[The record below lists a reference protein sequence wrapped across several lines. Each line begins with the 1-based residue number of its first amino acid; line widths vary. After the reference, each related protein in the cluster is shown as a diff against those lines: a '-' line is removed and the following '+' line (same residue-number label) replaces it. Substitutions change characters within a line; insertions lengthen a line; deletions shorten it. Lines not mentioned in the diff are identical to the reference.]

1 MPRSRP
7 SSLPRRGG
15 RPDGRYARLLLFALL
30 ALFVAGCDRLT
41 RSGSASASASA
52 SAALVPVA
60 PLSAAPEPVRALVV
74 DGGGRPITFAPL
86 VERADPS
93 VSTVKAIVK
102 RGGREAEGLGTAFV
116 YDSGGLLLTNHHVV
130 DKASELIVGFRD
142 GREYPAEVVGADK
155 RTDVAVLRIGEKGLP
170 ALPLGNSDAI
180 QVGDWVLA
188 IGNPFG
194 LAHTVSAGILSA
206 RGRTRDDVKGL
217 DDTGYYDFLQTDAS
231 INPGNS
237 GGPLLNMQGEVV
249 GINAA
254 IRQNANNIA
263 FTIPINMVKDL
274 LPVLIRDG
282 KVKRSAIGVVVAD
295 VTQEQATRLHR
306 PNRKGAW
313 VKAVQGGGPADKA
326 GVVVDDII
334 LNFDGKDVPDPNAL
348 RWFASISGVGKP
360 ANLRIVRDGKEFEL
374 KVTLGELP
382 D

>member
-1 MPRSRP
+1 MLVVLSAWIF
-7 SSLPRRGG
+7 L
-15 RPDGRYARLLLFALL
+15 
-30 ALFVAGCDRLT
+30 GCDRFT
-41 RSGSASASASA
+41 KSGAPSASASA

-60 PLSAAPEPVRALVV
+60 PLSAAPVTPRALVV

-206 RGRTRDDVKGL
+206 RGRTRDDVRGL

-295 VTQEQATRLHR
+295 ITQEQATRLQR

-326 GVVVDDII
+326 GVVVDDVI
-334 LNFDGKDVPDPNAL
+334 LSFDGKDVPDPNAL

-360 ANLRIVRDGKEFEL
+360 ANIRIVRDGKEFEL